1 MFSRILGFTALTLLT
16 LGVGRDHALWDQAQ
30 AANAQSKVPYS
41 ETQRGMNEVAGK
53 DFAKADAEM
62 NSAYKKLIRS
72 VNQAAQA
79 KLRNSQRHWL
89 KFRDAE
95 AEFRSMTVIGGSAY
109 PMVYAGNRATLTRAR
124 TRELNDAYS
133 SFNTEGT
140 M

>member
-1 MFSRILGFTALTLLT
+1 LLVVTLLAFGVSRDQSL
-16 LGVGRDHALWDQAQ
+16 LGQS
-30 AANAQSKVPYS
+30 ANAQNKVPYA
-41 ETQRGMNEVAGK
+41 ETQRGMNEAAGI

-62 NSAYKKLIRS
+62 NRAYKKLIGS
-72 VNQAAQA
+72 INPATQA
-79 KLRNSQRHWL
+79 KLRNAQRHWL

-124 TRELNDAYS
+124 TRELTDAYS
-133 SFNTEGT
+133 SFHTEGT